1 MYLAKVWTVLYQSA
15 RVRRTRIATWIFK
28 GTNFPPEMYDG
39 HLFGKES
46 YYDELNKQQKLDMD
60 KREKVLFKIIRT
72 NI

>member
-1 MYLAKVWTVLYQSA
+1 
-15 RVRRTRIATWIFK
+15 
-28 GTNFPPEMYDG
+28 MYDG